1 MSLLPDWKEILRR
14 AWSMKLMIVAGILT
28 ALEVILPLF
37 VEDMPRGLF
46 IAVNLLVIPAA
57 MVARVMSQKGFQ

>member
-1 MSLLPDWKEILRR
+1 MMLRNDWRHILRK
-14 AWSMKLMIVAGILT
+14 AWSMKLMIIAGILT

-37 VEDMPRGLF
+37 AEDMPRGF
-46 IAVNLLVIPAA
+46 FVGMNLVIIPAA